1 MEQWVA
7 RPAMSIEKIFE
18 IRTMRRVYKLAAI
31 ITAFAV
37 SIPVL
42 TFAIPFAFLG
52 WRYMGFFAIAVFP
65 ATLIPL
71 LITPPIAIVT
81 LNLFRVQ
88 TLTIDKVDHYVR
100 YDTLTGVLTRA
111 YLLGKTRDAL
121 SSGGAFLMI
130 DADHFKA
137 INDTHGHD
145 VGDEALKKIAEVLRK
160 ALTTD
165 ALIGRLGGEEF
176 GVFLPGATDSEAV
189 SAAESLCALMRQEG
203 RVIAGRELNL
213 TVSIGCALHRDENTL
228 EKTIKL
234 ADSALYHA
242 KRSGRDRYF
251 LAEATDT
258 MPALILKD
266 KMAG

>member
-1 MEQWVA
+1 MT
-7 RPAMSIEKIFE
+7 IEKMFE
-18 IRTMRRVYKLAAI
+18 IRTMRQVYKMAAI
-31 ITAFAV
+31 ITVFAV
-37 SIPVL
+37 MIPVL
-42 TFAIPFAFLG
+42 TFAIPFTFLG
-52 WRYMGFFAIAVFP
+52 LRYFGFFAVAFFP
-65 ATLIPL
+65 AALIPL
-71 LITPPIAIVT
+71 LITPPIAIVV

-111 YLLGKTRDAL
+111 YLLGKTQDAL
-121 SSGGAFLMI
+121 DRGGAFLMV

-160 ALTTD
+160 ALSTD

-176 GVFLPGATDSEAV
+176 GVFLPGATDAEAV
-189 SAAESLCALMRQEG
+189 SAANNLCDLMRREAK
-203 RVIAGRELNL
+203 VIACKQLDV
-213 TVSIGCALHRDENTL
+213 TVSIGCAVHRADQSL
-228 EKTIKL
+228 EQTIKL

-242 KRSGRDRYF
+242 KHSGRDRYF
-251 LAEATDT
+251 LAESTQT

-266 KMAG
+266 RMAR

>member
-1 MEQWVA
+1 M
-7 RPAMSIEKIFE
+7 RIEKLFE
-18 IRTMRRVYKLAAI
+18 IRTMRQVYRLAAI
-31 ITAFAV
+31 ITLFAV
-37 SIPVL
+37 LVPVS
-42 TFAIPFAFLG
+42 TFAVPFTFLG
-52 WRYMGFFAIAVFP
+52 APYAGFFAIAAFP
-65 ATLIPL
+65 AALIPL
-71 LITPPIAIVT
+71 LITPPLAIIV

-111 YLLGKTRDAL
+111 YLLGKTREAMTR
-121 SSGGAFLMI
+121 GGAFLMI

-145 VGDEALKKIAEVLRK
+145 VGDEALKRIAEVLRK
-160 ALTTD
+160 ALDTD

-176 GVFLPGATDSEAV
+176 GIFLPGASDVQAV
-189 SAAESLCALMRQEG
+189 AAAETLCALMRKEG
-203 RVIAGRELNL
+203 RIIAGKELNL
-213 TVSIGCALHRDENTL
+213 TVSIGCALHRDENSL
-228 EKTIKL
+228 ETTIKL

-242 KRSGRDRYF
+242 KRGGRDRYF

-266 KMAG
+266 RVAG

>member
-1 MEQWVA
+1 M
-7 RPAMSIEKIFE
+7 RLEKLFE
-18 IRTMRRVYKLAAI
+18 IRTMRQIYKLAAV
-31 ITAFAV
+31 ITLFAV
-37 SIPVL
+37 LVPVS
-42 TFAIPFAFLG
+42 TFAVPFTFLG
-52 WRYMGFFAIAVFP
+52 ARYAGFFAIAVFP
-65 ATLIPL
+65 AALIPL
-71 LITPPIAIVT
+71 LITPPIAIIV

-111 YLLGKTRDAL
+111 YLLGKTREAIRR
-121 SSGGAFLMI
+121 GGAFLMI

-160 ALTTD
+160 GLDTG

-176 GVFLPGATDSEAV
+176 GIFLPGATEVEAV
-189 SAAESLCALMRQEG
+189 AAADTLCALMRREAK
-203 RVIAGRELNL
+203 VIAGKELNL
-213 TVSIGCALHRDENTL
+213 TLSIGCALHRDKDTL
-228 EKTIKL
+228 EATMKL

-242 KRSGRDRYF
+242 KRGGRDRYF

-266 KMAG
+266 RLAG